1 MSTQTVRPS
10 TGDSSRRRGQ
20 ALAGALAGVAIVV
33 VLTAVFFIVKS
44 GDSDKSS
51 GNTSAAAAA
60 QTSPSEAAGAPTEA
74 APTEQPTAAAPASV
88 DTPAALAKEPD
99 VKAGSGTLSKIVV
112 TPLVAGRGPAVKKGQ
127 TITANYKVVSYK
139 TGQVID
145 SSWSRGEPFTTQIGV
160 GAVIQGFDQGI
171 PGQKVGSRIQLD
183 VPAALA
189 YGPQQGDLRFVV
201 DILAAK

>member
-1 MSTQTVRPS
+1 MSTQTVRPD
-10 TGDSSRRRGQ
+10 TSRRRGQ
-20 ALAGALAGVAIVV
+20 AYAGALAGVAIVV

-44 GDSDKSS
+44 GNSDKSS
-51 GNTSAAAAA
+51 GNSTPAAAA
-60 QTSPSEAAGAPTEA
+60 QQTPSDAAAAPTDAAPTEA
-74 APTEQPTAAAPASV
+74 PTPAAPANV

-99 VKAGSGTLSKIVV
+99 VKAGTGTLSKIVV
-112 TPLVAGRGPAVKKGQ
+112 TPVVAGRGPAVKKGQ

-145 SSWSRGEPFTTQIGV
+145 SSWTRGEPFTTQIGV

-189 YGPQQGDLRFVV
+189 YGAQQGDLRFVV
-201 DILAAK
+201 DILAAQ